1 MMGALQDT
9 DHVNRFQN
17 LLHYEVI
24 EKAPEYCSVG
34 QPYAVWVMTDKLAH
48 AAHVESPYVYCS
60 HILVQRYFRCN
71 SPRQLGEVDRHPPRL
86 LLGEQIGRL
95 APAGFFLDIE
105 IAEPFP
111 IVVANNEAGVVVL
124 LDGRGRREAASCE
137 VSHPAK
143 FRVARNT
150 RCKAF
155 KRTV

>member
-71 SPRQLGEVDRHPPRL
+71 SPGSLAKLTAIRRASSLVS
-86 LLGEQIGRL
+86 RL
-95 APAGFFLDIE
+95 AASRRPA
-105 IAEPFP
+105 
-111 IVVANNEAGVVVL
+111 
-124 LDGRGRREAASCE
+124 S
-137 VSHPAK
+137 SSK
-143 FRVARNT
+143 
-150 RCKAF
+150 
-155 KRTV
+155 